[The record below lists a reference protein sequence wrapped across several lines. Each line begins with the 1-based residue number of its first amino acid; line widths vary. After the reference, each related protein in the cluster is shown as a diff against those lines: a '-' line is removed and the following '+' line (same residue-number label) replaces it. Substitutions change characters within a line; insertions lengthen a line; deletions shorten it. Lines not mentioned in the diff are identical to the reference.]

1 MIASVGEYV
10 WVVGGAGTLGVDV
23 VGEQNDPVQQ
33 RQESRLPKR
42 TVRSSAK
49 EV

>member
-10 WVVGGAGTLGVDV
+10 WVVSGAVTLGV
-23 VGEQNDPVQQ
+23 VGVREQNDAVQQ

-42 TVRSSAK
+42 TL
-49 EV
+49 